1 MMIGSDLEYRRIAE
15 QEEREK
21 TDNKQSQSEDPDDQC
36 TAAFP
41 IHGAENV
48 DEQAT
53 VGQQP
58 RNLIE
63 IEKMNKSQNIENSQ
77 IVDSKD

>member
-15 QEEREK
+15 QEKRK
-21 TDNKQSQSEDPDDQC
+21 KADNKQSQSEDPEDQC

-41 IHGAENV
+41 IHSAENV

-58 RNLIE
+58 RYLIE
-63 IEKMNKSQNIENSQ
+63 IEMKKSNNI
-77 IVDSKD
+77 DSRQTVYIRD